1 MALESL
7 RAFLLEIPLLAQAI
21 EAELGMTPPASSN
34 SDDVRKAHEA
44 AVQRTIAFLKDE
56 RLPYAVVTY
65 PEHVSACAICGVE
78 IAGAYWEVNHP
89 DGKGA
94 SIPHKA
100 LHLFVEHGVLLFRE
114 PITNLAG
121 TVIAEQPLAF
131 DLSALKHVLAGIPLP
146 PDVEADLASA
156 PA

>member
-1 MALESL
+1 MAFETL
-7 RAFLLEIPLLAQAI
+7 RAFLLEIPLLMQAI
-21 EAELGMTPPASSN
+21 EAELGMAPPASTN

-44 AVQRTIAFLKDE
+44 AVQRTLAFLKDE

-65 PEHVSACAICGVE
+65 PEHVSACPICGQE

-94 SIPHKA
+94 SLPHKA
-100 LHLFVEHGVLLFRE
+100 LHVFVEHGALAFRE

-121 TVIAEQPLAF
+121 TLIGEQPLAF
-131 DLSALKHVLAGIPLP
+131 DLSALKQVLAGIPLP
-146 PDVEADLASA
+146 PDVEADLASV